1 MIRTAVF
8 ILLSALDLLRGQE
21 AVTTKPFVLGT
32 PRQDIWEAFGRPDKW
47 FVFDT
52 KQYIRTQEFS
62 AAVQVYQVIDD
73 VYMRKT
79 PANLYEVQLGY
90 LSDARTSRLRPV
102 QRLVRLEALVDRP
115 APAKTLLPDFPEASV
130 ICRAGCDLYGVTF
143 SSDVYVLAY
152 PSNPTMEE
160 KKSGLE
166 MALGFNR
173 EGVDEL
179 RKALALVDEG
189 SPNANKPSETKDD
202 WCVALKFVL
211 EGQDGLDE
219 KPRNYLGDVVRVE
232 TRPASLRYEF
242 DPTLNGTS
250 KPLKMGRWVP

>member
-52 KQYIRTQEFS
+52 KLVLSPDILFRVQHKAFGRPDKWFVFDTKQYIRTQDEFS

-130 ICRAGCDLYGVTF
+130 ICRAGCDLYG
-143 SSDVYVLAY
+143 DR
-152 PSNPTMEE
+152 
-160 KKSGLE
+160 KS
-166 MALGFNR
+166 
-173 EGVDEL
+173 
-179 RKALALVDEG
+179 
-189 SPNANKPSETKDD
+189 T
-202 WCVALKFVL
+202 
-211 EGQDGLDE
+211 
-219 KPRNYLGDVVRVE
+219 
-232 TRPASLRYEF
+232 
-242 DPTLNGTS
+242 
-250 KPLKMGRWVP
+250 